1 MSRYRWLIGVL
12 GWCPGS
18 YAYANL
24 RHEDRGNKVSI
35 LGVLLLMWIL
45 GAWWVTKTAQ
55 SLNGVERLFFTN
67 RMMLA
72 LVLGGIVVIV
82 YTWKSFK
89 PIDWELPEFNYERLD
104 IEDLPDFPIDASHN
118 WIGGGSGSGLSILR
132 EMDVEEYRRK
142 IAYYK
147 ELKKKR
153 KGTNP

>member
-1 MSRYRWLIGVL
+1 M
-12 GWCPGS
+12 
-18 YAYANL
+18 
-24 RHEDRGNKVSI
+24 GNKVSI
-35 LGVLLLMWIL
+35 LCVLLIMWLL
-45 GAWWVTKTAQ
+45 GAWWVTTTAQ

-67 RMMLA
+67 RMTLA
-72 LVLGGIVVIV
+72 LLLGGIVVIV

-104 IEDLPDFPIDASHN
+104 IEDLPDFPIDASYN
-118 WIGGGSGSGLSILR
+118 WIGGGSGSRPSILR
-132 EMDVEEYRRK
+132 EMDIEEYRRK

>member
-1 MSRYRWLIGVL
+1 LSRYRWLIGVL
-12 GWCPGS
+12 GWCPRS

-24 RHEDRGNKVSI
+24 RHEDMGNKVSI
-35 LGVLLLMWIL
+35 LCVLLIMWLL

-67 RMMLA
+67 RMTLA
-72 LVLGGIVVIV
+72 LILGGIVVIV

-89 PIDWELPEFNYERLD
+89 PIDWELPEFNYGRLD

-118 WIGGGSGSGLSILR
+118 WIGGGSGSSLSILR
-132 EMDVEEYRRK
+132 EMDIEEYRRK